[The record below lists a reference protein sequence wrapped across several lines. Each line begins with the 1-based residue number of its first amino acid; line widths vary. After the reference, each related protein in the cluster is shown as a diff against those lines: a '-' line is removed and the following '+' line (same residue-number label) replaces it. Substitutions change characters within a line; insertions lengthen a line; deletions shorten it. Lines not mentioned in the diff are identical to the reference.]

1 MGWGIGNDFNQATAA
16 ATPNYAAAAEAQGR
30 LDAAEQARIDAIR
43 SGNVTG
49 AAEIGNAYMDSPEM
63 QAGVK
68 GFFGGTPT
76 TAPTMGNG
84 MATGSNMAATAATD
98 AITNEA
104 LGTIGGAAL
113 ETGASELAST
123 AATDAIM
130 SEALGGTA
138 STVAAEAAAAAAAA
152 ETAAA
157 AGTVAGTAG
166 TAAGTAGT
174 VAGAGAGAAGGP
186 ALMAMMT
193 NPLTAMIAIPAI
205 MAMLKG

>member
-1 MGWGIGNDFNQATAA
+1 MGWGIGNDFNKATGAS
-16 ATPNYAAAAEAQGR
+16 TPRYAAAAEAQGR
-30 LDAAEQARIDAIR
+30 LEAAEQARIDAIR

-49 AAEIGNAYMDSPEM
+49 AAEIGNAYMNSPEM

-76 TAPTMGNG
+76 TAPTMGSG

-104 LGTIGGAAL
+104 LGTLGSAAL

-138 STVAAEAAAAAAAA
+138 GTVAAEAAA
-152 ETAAA
+152 
-157 AGTVAGTAG
+157 GT
-166 TAAGTAGT
+166 AGTAGT
-174 VAGAGAGAAGGP
+174 VAGAGGAGGAGGIAAMLTNPVTAAAGL
-186 ALMAMMT
+186 AL
-193 NPLTAMIAIPAI
+193 L
-205 MAMLKG
+205 AMLRG